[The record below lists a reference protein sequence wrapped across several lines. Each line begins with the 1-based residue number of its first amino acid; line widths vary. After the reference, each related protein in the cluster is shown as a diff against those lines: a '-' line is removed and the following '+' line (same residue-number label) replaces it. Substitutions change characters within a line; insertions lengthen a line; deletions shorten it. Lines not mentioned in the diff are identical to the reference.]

1 MTNTTASSSLITPTQ
16 DQLELYGEVGE
27 FARNMLMNAFS
38 LHCQR
43 IGRTSITRPDF
54 PRTIAPFLVTW
65 FNYAMKS
72 VQFEWG
78 ADEKLTSS
86 LTVMM
91 LTTAGEQLHA
101 EDLLQ
106 HTLDLCI
113 DALNNI
119 DFGVIDPTR
128 DHIDVLRTMSLLV
141 SEHIKSRSHIAST
154 YVKCTR
160 KHESPLDGK
169 YFAVEASA
177 THQKAPSKKTLSPKS
192 NLKK

>member
-1 MTNTTASSSLITPTQ
+1 MTDTTTSSLHIAPTQ
-16 DQLELYGEVGE
+16 DQLDLFNEIGE

-43 IGRTSITRPDF
+43 IGRTSITQPDF

-86 LTVMM
+86 LTIMM
-91 LTTAGEQLHA
+91 HTIAGERLHA
-101 EDLLQ
+101 EDILQ
-106 HTLDLCI
+106 FTLELCI
-113 DALNNI
+113 DTLNNV

-128 DHIDVLRTMSLLV
+128 DHKDVLRTMSVLV
-141 SEHIKSRSHIAST
+141 SQHINSRSHIANT
-154 YVKCTR
+154 YAKCTR
-160 KHESPLDGK
+160 VHDTPLDGK
-169 YFAVEASA
+169 YFAIETSI
-177 THQKAPSKKTLSPKS
+177 THQKTPLPKS
-192 NLKK
+192 NPKK